1 MTTYTL
7 PIADM
12 GFVMAEVAV
21 GDISAIIA
29 NIFFA
34 NLPVEL
40 MEEAGWLA
48 IPLFFTDRLPRAGT
62 GGVWVGA
69 MAAMAPRGAAAGT
82 PGRVQLG
89 WASAIRRGDDDQG
102 PRIRRSARRRRAG
115 ARRLPGRLERL

>member
-1 MTTYTL
+1 MTTYT
-7 PIADM
+7 PPVADM
-12 GFVMAEVAV
+12 GFVMAEVAG

-48 IPLFFTDRLPRAGT
+48 IPLFLPTRLPRAGAA
-62 GGVWVGA
+62 GAWIGA
-69 MAAMAPRGAAAGT
+69 MAAMAPRGAAAGA

-102 PRIRRSARRRRAG
+102 PRIRY
-115 ARRLPGRLERL
+115 PPWGR